1 MVRFGD
7 QSRYEYKY
15 IINATLALQVKDFIK
30 PYTQMD
36 SHLREAGHQQYTVRS
51 VYFDTPAL
59 DYYYEK
65 MDGVKIRKKLRVR
78 TYDDTDDY
86 AFLEI
91 KRKYVNCVAKE
102 RSRLSILTIERL
114 INAPENN
121 TYEFPQDDYNARL
134 VSGKFLYN
142 LLKKGLVP
150 TLLVV
155 YEREAYIEKGLDK
168 NRVTIDTNVRVL
180 SKPDLSELMDTDNFV
195 TVTDDRVI
203 LELKF
208 DDMMPQW
215 MKNLTAEFRLKKQ
228 SISKYCLGIDACRD
242 AFKDGETL

>member
-15 IINATLALQVKDFIK
+15 FINAALVSPIRDYIK
-30 PYTQMD
+30 PYTQID
-36 SHLREAGHQQYTVRS
+36 SHLKNYKRRTYTVRS
-51 VYFDTPAL
+51 IYFDTTAL
-59 DYYYEK
+59 DFYYEK

-78 TYDDTDDY
+78 TYDNTGDY

-114 INAPENN
+114 INAPENYA
-121 TYEFPQDDYNARL
+121 YEFPQDDHNARL

-155 YEREAYIEKGLDK
+155 YEREPYIDK
-168 NRVTIDTNVRVL
+168 VIDQNRLTFDRNVRVL
-180 SKPDLSELMDTDNFV
+180 SNPDLSEIMDTDNIVPV
-195 TVTDDRVI
+195 TGDRII

-208 DDMMPQW
+208 NDTMPQW
-215 MKNLTAEFRLKKQ
+215 MKNLTAEFGLKRQ
-228 SISKYCLGIDACRD
+228 SISKYCLGIEACRD
-242 AFKDGETL
+242 AYEDGETL